1 MEWRARL
8 LSTLIVCLVVN
19 EGKRKEENRERERE
33 GKDKKRKC
41 FLFTCLERVRE
52 DKRKEKNVFNLDIS
66 FYLNTQ
72 NKNQR
77 VCFGYGQ
84 N

>member
-1 MEWRARL
+1 M
-8 LSTLIVCLVVN
+8 STLTVCLVVN
-19 EGKRKEENRERERE
+19 EGKRKEEKRERE
-33 GKDKKRKC
+33 GKDKIRKC

-52 DKRKEKNVFNLDIS
+52 DKRKEKNVFTLDIC

-72 NKNQR
+72 KKNQR
-77 VCFGYGQ
+77 VFFGDGK

>member
-1 MEWRARL
+1 MEWRARI

-19 EGKRKEENRERERE
+19 EGKRKEEKRERE
-33 GKDKKRKC
+33 GKDKIRKC

-52 DKRKEKNVFNLDIS
+52 DKRKEKNVFTLDIC

-72 NKNQR
+72 KKNQR
-77 VCFGYGQ
+77 VFFGDGK